1 MFLYHVCLLP
11 RTLQIITH
19 HIFSWYYQFWAAV
32 TSTDGTYIVKTC
44 QAYPDAV
51 ALDASWKAALA
62 FSIITFL
69 LVLIMLIGK
78 CCLMC
83 NSPLTEVSTKCDAPM
98 YLLIALCQ
106 GLTLLFLN
114 SKVCKANPIVD
125 FDGIVWQDT
134 CSISVGAK
142 CTVSIYGAFFV
153 VSLFT

>member
-1 MFLYHVCLLP
+1 
-11 RTLQIITH
+11 
-19 HIFSWYYQFWAAV
+19 
-32 TSTDGTYIVKTC
+32 
-44 QAYPDAV
+44 
-51 ALDASWKAALA
+51 
-62 FSIITFL
+62 
-69 LVLIMLIGK
+69 
-78 CCLMC
+78 MC

-153 VSLFT
+153 VSLST